1 MERDTAPQSGA
12 SRSPGPGNAGG
23 QGRPGPG
30 RPGSG
35 QPGSGQPSSGRTR
48 EGWLPTRL
56 PDDPLARAWVIR
68 GLLALAAGLA
78 VGIWLDWRLGLTA
91 AAVVAIADVTL
102 RARHTS
108 VISPTSRTNYAQR
121 KTRRQLAKLVKSG
134 WVTLNR
140 RAIPGSDEVID
151 HLVIGPAGVFA
162 IDSEQ
167 WDKRL
172 QIRTWNGLDIF
183 HGPYSHTA
191 RLEHAQWEAMQATRR
206 ISNTLRHQVLVRPA
220 MVVYGPKVPWTV
232 ARILGV
238 DVFAGDR
245 LLKYLRHEA
254 RAKAKVA
261 ERLDPSQVTLI
272 AEAAEKALPPLP

>member
-1 MERDTAPQSGA
+1 MERDTAPQSGPT
-12 SRSPGPGNAGG
+12 RSTGPGQARGP
-23 QGRPGPG
+23 QRPGP
-30 RPGSG
+30 
-35 QPGSGQPSSGRTR
+35 GRTR
-48 EGWLPTRL
+48 EGWLPTSL
-56 PDDPLARAWVIR
+56 PEDPLVRAWVIR
-68 GLLALAAGLA
+68 GILAFAVGLA
-78 VGIWLDWRLGLTA
+78 VAIWLDWRLGLTA
-91 AAVVAIADVTL
+91 AAAVAIADVVL
-102 RARHTS
+102 RAKHTS
-108 VISPTSRTNYAQR
+108 VIPPTSRTNYAQR
-121 KTRRQLAKLVKSG
+121 KTRKQLAKLVKSG

-140 RAIPGSDEVID
+140 RAIPGSDQVID

-183 HGPYSHTA
+183 HGPYSHTE
-191 RLEHAQWEAMQATRR
+191 RLEHAQWEAAQATRR

-220 MVVYGPKVPWTV
+220 MVVYGPKVPWIV

-261 ERLDPSQVTLI
+261 ERLDPSQIALI